1 MRADDPNVAQV
12 ELVARALGDL
22 RDELVFVGGC
32 AAGLLCTSPEAPPP
46 RITYDVD
53 VIAEV
58 AALAGYH
65 ALERRFAKLGFKRDM
80 FPEAPICRRRIGEL
94 EVDLMPTDETIL
106 GFSNRWYPEAIRSAQ
121 ALQLPSGTTIRL
133 ISAPAFLAT
142 KLEAFATRGRGDL
155 MSSHDLA
162 DIINLLD
169 GRLGIE
175 DEIAGIGG
183 ELAAYLAERFAAIGN
198 HPDFD
203 NTLPGLVEYDELYD
217 ERIHSVRNRA
227 RRIAALKPD

>member
-12 ELVARALGDL
+12 ELVARALGNL

-32 AAGLLCTSPEAPPP
+32 ATGLLCTSPKAPPP

-65 ALERRFAKLGFKRDM
+65 ALERQFAKLGFKRDM
-80 FPEAPICRRRIGEL
+80 TPEAPICRWRIGEL

-142 KLEAFATRGRGDL
+142 KLEAFSTRGRGDL
-155 MSSHDLA
+155 MGSHDLE
-162 DIINLLD
+162 DIINVLD
-169 GRLGIE
+169 GRPGIE
-175 DEIAGIGG
+175 NEIAGIGRP
-183 ELAAYLAERFAAIGN
+183 LATYLAERFAAITN
-198 HPDFD
+198 HPDFE
-203 NTLPGLVEYDELYD
+203 NTLPGLVEYDDLYD
-217 ERIHSVRNRA
+217 ERIHSVRSRA
-227 RRIAALKPD
+227 RRIAALITD

>member
-32 AAGLLCTSPEAPPP
+32 AAGLLCTSPKAPPP

-65 ALERRFAKLGFKRDM
+65 ALERQFAKRGFKRDTT
-80 FPEAPICRRRIGEL
+80 PEAPICRWRIGEL

-121 ALQLPSGTTIRL
+121 TLRLPSGTTIRL

-155 MSSHDLA
+155 TSSHDLE
-162 DIINLLD
+162 DIINVLD
-169 GRLGIE
+169 GRPGVENEIE
-175 DEIAGIGG
+175 NVGG
-183 ELAAYLAERFAAIGN
+183 ELAAYLAERFAAITN

-203 NTLPGLVEYDELYD
+203 NTLPGLVEYDDLYD

-227 RRIAALKPD
+227 RRIATLKTD

>member
-1 MRADDPNVAQV
+1 VRADDPNVAQV
-12 ELVARALGDL
+12 ELVAKALGDL
-22 RDELVFVGGC
+22 RNELVFVGGC
-32 AAGLLCTSPEAPPP
+32 AAGLLCTSPKAPPP

-65 ALERRFAKLGFKRDM
+65 ALERQFAKLGFKRDLA
-80 FPEAPICRRRIGEL
+80 PEAPICRWRIGEL

-121 ALQLPSGTTIRL
+121 TLRLPSGTTIRL

-155 MSSHDLA
+155 MGSHDLE
-162 DIINLLD
+162 DIINVLD
-169 GRLGIE
+169 GRPGVE
-175 DEIAGIGG
+175 NEIASVGG
-183 ELAAYLAERFAAIGN
+183 ELAAYLAERFAAITN

-203 NTLPGLVEYDELYD
+203 NTLPGLVEYDDLYD

-227 RRIAALKPD
+227 RRIAALKTD

>member
-12 ELVARALGDL
+12 ELVARALGNL

-32 AAGLLCTSPEAPPP
+32 ATGLLCTSPKAPPP

-65 ALERRFAKLGFKRDM
+65 ALERQFAKLGFKRDM
-80 FPEAPICRRRIGEL
+80 TPEAPICRWRIGEL

-142 KLEAFATRGRGDL
+142 KLEAFSTRGCGDL
-155 MSSHDLA
+155 MGSHDLE
-162 DIINLLD
+162 DIINVLD
-169 GRLGIE
+169 GRPGIE
-175 DEIAGIGG
+175 NEIAGIGRP
-183 ELAAYLAERFAAIGN
+183 LATYLAERFAAITN
-198 HPDFD
+198 HPDFE
-203 NTLPGLVEYDELYD
+203 NTLPGLVEYDDLYD
-217 ERIHSVRNRA
+217 ERIHSVRSRA
-227 RRIAALKPD
+227 RRIAALITD

>member
-22 RDELVFVGGC
+22 RDKLVFVGGC
-32 AAGLLCTSPEAPPP
+32 AAGLLCTSPKAPPP

-58 AALAGYH
+58 AALSGYH
-65 ALERRFAKLGFKRDM
+65 ALERQFAKLGFKRDM
-80 FPEAPICRRRIGEL
+80 TPEAPICRWRIGEL

-121 ALQLPSGTTIRL
+121 TLRLPNGTTIRL

-142 KLEAFATRGRGDL
+142 KLEAFGTRGRGDL
-155 MSSHDLA
+155 MGSHDLE
-162 DIINLLD
+162 DIINVLD
-169 GRLGIE
+169 GRPGIE
-175 DEIAGIGG
+175 DEIAGVGG
-183 ELAAYLAERFAAIGN
+183 ELAAYLAERFAAIVS

>member
-1 MRADDPNVAQV
+1 MRADDPNVSQV
-12 ELVARALGDL
+12 ELVASALGDL

-32 AAGLLCTSPEAPPP
+32 AAGLLCTSPKAPPP

-65 ALERRFAKLGFKRDM
+65 ALERQFAKLGFKRDM
-80 FPEAPICRRRIGEL
+80 APEAPICRWRIGEL

-121 ALQLPSGTTIRL
+121 LLRLPSGTVIRL

-155 MSSHDLA
+155 MGSHDLE
-162 DIINLLD
+162 DIINVLD
-169 GRLGIE
+169 GRPGIE
-175 DEIAGIGG
+175 DEIASVGG
-183 ELAAYLAERFAAIGN
+183 TLAAYLAERFTTIVN

-217 ERIHSVRNRA
+217 ERIHSVRSRA
-227 RRIAALKPD
+227 RRIATLKTD

>member
-1 MRADDPNVAQV
+1 MTSW
-12 ELVARALGDL
+12 AR
-22 RDELVFVGGC
+22 E
-32 AAGLLCTSPEAPPP
+32 
-46 RITYDVD
+46 
-53 VIAEV
+53 
-58 AALAGYH
+58 
-65 ALERRFAKLGFKRDM
+65 
-80 FPEAPICRRRIGEL
+80 
-94 EVDLMPTDETIL
+94 
-106 GFSNRWYPEAIRSAQ
+106 
-121 ALQLPSGTTIRL
+121 TIRL

-155 MSSHDLA
+155 TSSHDLE

-183 ELAAYLAERFAAIGN
+183 ELAAYLAERFAAIVN

>member
-12 ELVARALGDL
+12 ELVAQALGEL

-32 AAGLLCTSPEAPPP
+32 AAGLLCTSPKAPPP

-65 ALERRFAKLGFKRDM
+65 ALERQFAKLGFKRDM
-80 FPEAPICRRRIGEL
+80 APEAPICRWRIGEL

-121 ALQLPSGTTIRL
+121 TLQLPSGTTIRL

-155 MSSHDLA
+155 MGSHDLE
-162 DIINLLD
+162 DIINVLD
-169 GRLGIE
+169 GRPGIE
-175 DEIAGIGG
+175 DEIASIGG
-183 ELAAYLAERFAAIGN
+183 ALAAYLAERFAAITN

-203 NTLPGLVEYDELYD
+203 NTLPGLVEYDDLYD
-217 ERIHSVRNRA
+217 ERIHSVRSRA
-227 RRIAALKPD
+227 RRIAALKTD